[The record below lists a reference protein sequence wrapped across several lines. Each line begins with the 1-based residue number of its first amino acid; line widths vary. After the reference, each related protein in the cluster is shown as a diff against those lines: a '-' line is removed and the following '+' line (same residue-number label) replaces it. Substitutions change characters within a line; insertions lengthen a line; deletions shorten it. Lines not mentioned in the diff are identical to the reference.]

1 MFNSIMSNSLLQYKL
16 IGFNRTKMRGNSTY
30 IYLDPTINNFY
41 MKNSEYY
48 KLHYIYLYW
57 INLNLVDK
65 YD

>member
-1 MFNSIMSNSLLQYKL
+1 MDNGLLRYKL
-16 IGFNRTKMRGNSTY
+16 IVFNRTKIRSNSRY
-30 IYLDPTINNFY
+30 IYLDPTINISGIYNFY